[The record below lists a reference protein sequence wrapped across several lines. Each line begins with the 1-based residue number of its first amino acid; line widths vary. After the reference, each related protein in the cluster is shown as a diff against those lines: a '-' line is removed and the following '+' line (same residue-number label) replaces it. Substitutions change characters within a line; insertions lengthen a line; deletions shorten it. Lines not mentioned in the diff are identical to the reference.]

1 MTDQDIFD
9 ILRTDGLLTLAL
21 TMIGEAV
28 GDARDGSS
36 IEERIAV
43 GCVVRNRLA
52 SGRTKQF
59 GGSYPDVCL
68 KPLQFSCWNEGDP
81 NRRRLLTMAADW
93 LADAGRSGMQDP
105 RLVETRYLA
114 GGVIQNA
121 IIDITGGA
129 THYFNPKIVAAPAWA
144 YTDRTKK
151 VLRTPT
157 AIVGSHQF
165 YRGIA

>member
-1 MTDQDIFD
+1 MTDQNIID

-21 TMIGEAV
+21 TMTGEAV

-43 GCVVRNRLA
+43 GCVVRNRLQ

-59 GGSYPDVCL
+59 GASWTGVCL
-68 KPLQFSCWNEGDP
+68 QPWQFSCWNVPDP
-81 NRRRLLTMAADW
+81 NRRRLLDMAEGIIVGGAP
-93 LADAGRSGMQDP
+93 ADP
-105 RLVETRYLA
+105 RYVETAYLA
-114 GGVIQNA
+114 GGVIQGA
-121 IIDITGGA
+121 FLDITGGS
-129 THYFNPKIVAAPAWA
+129 THYFNPRVVPAPAWA
-144 YTDRTKK
+144 YTDKSKK

-165 YRGIA
+165 YKGIA